1 MEIILSILPIKEL
14 RLRKASP
21 RLVAFQQGLSH
32 YTATFSIVRPKPWLR
47 WSRQRIPSVFPALRA
62 SGQEMAPVDGAR
74 RLPRLVNL
82 PPSDSCPKTRS
93 GGRSPHCGS
102 LAPGAGAEQP
112 QDWVPNFNS
121 S

>member
-47 WSRQRIPSVFPALRA
+47 WSRQRIPCLPSTEGLWP
-62 SGQEMAPVDGAR
+62 GDGASR
-74 RLPRLVNL
+74 WRQETTQASQPAAFGQLP
-82 PPSDSCPKTRS
+82 
-93 GGRSPHCGS
+93 
-102 LAPGAGAEQP
+102 
-112 QDWVPNFNS
+112 
-121 S
+121 